1 MPIERLQPFIL
12 DIPKDAY
19 WNVITLH
26 IGYTKRYLLKCYNPL
41 FGIYIK
47 DTYWPKMCLLTEK
60 CVYCMKIFLLT
71 KKVLIEWKNDYW
83 PKNYILNKNMSI
95 EGS

>member
-1 MPIERLQPFIL
+1 MPFERVQPFIL
-12 DIPKDAY
+12 DITKYAY

-26 IGYTKRYLLKCYNPL
+26 IGYTKRYILKCYNPL

-47 DTYWPKMCLLTEK
+47 DSYWPKMCLLTEK

-71 KKVLIEWKNDYW
+71 EKVLIEWKNW
-83 PKNYILNKNMSI
+83 LLAENLHI
-95 EGS
+95 E